1 MDLTFGEYRLCERER
16 ELVGPGG
23 PIELS
28 ARAFDLLR
36 ALLAAPDTVL
46 SKDALFAAAWP
57 GMIVEDNTL
66 QVHMSA
72 LRKTLG
78 AGFITTVHGRGYKFS
93 GPTPRPADRPPP
105 GAIGLSGTRGNI
117 DRYRGD
123 CIERGAETDAVSLLL
138 QQHRLVSIVGPGGV
152 GKTTL
157 ATAVAAGLEVPGGV
171 WLIDLASLDSGEFIE
186 SALIQTLAVPYRGG
200 MEGLQLV
207 AEQLRQVPALL
218 LFDNCEHV
226 QADVARIIARL
237 LADVPALR
245 VLATS
250 QVPLGL
256 AGERVFK
263 LLPFALSNGAGS
275 GLTASG
281 EFLRYC
287 IEMSGETLTAADYPT
302 IDRLCR
308 RLDGVAL
315 ALKMAAARA
324 SMMGLEA
331 VDAQIEQQLAGLDA
345 DWNTSLQRHRSLL
358 ASMHWSYDLLP
369 AEVRC
374 TLRALGVF
382 NGSFSLAGARAVAGA
397 AAEAHIGEL
406 VRRSLVM
413 RDTANRGRYRLL
425 DSTRRFALQQLET
438 AGEAGDARDSHADFV
453 TQLFATSIEAW
464 ETTPDLE
471 WEATYRPD
479 GDNLRAALAW
489 TRSRP
494 HSRGYVELVAESQRF
509 FLQEQLGAEGLAT
522 IESAL
527 PLAPRADAQARA
539 RLGLALAELARVNA
553 SDIKA
558 REGLVGAL
566 GWLRENDRGPRF
578 FEALV
583 LLTWI
588 VLFFR
593 DRSELPPLTG
603 ELREV
608 LPRMPVSKTKAWA
621 LVALGTDMWLS
632 GDREAGLARCQA
644 GFAMHLETGNLRGR
658 FRSLMNFTEMVH
670 KSGDT
675 RLAVRLAREV
685 LPEVRQH
692 ATRLHLSNQLGNIAA
707 YLYWLE
713 DVQAANQAHL
723 ESAPLMWPD
732 GSYWHLCILQN
743 AAEWRYWRGDHT
755 EAALLLGIIDRRIR
769 SWPDGRQ
776 ATEQMQRDRLSER
789 LIDALGEVD
798 YHRLLEQG
806 AELGLEDA
814 RPLAGM

>member
-1 MDLTFGEYRLCERER
+1 MDLEFGEYRLRERER
-16 ELVGPGG
+16 QLVGPRG

-36 ALLAAPDTVL
+36 ALLAEPDAVL

-72 LRKTLG
+72 LRKALG
-78 AGFITTVHGRGYKFS
+78 PGFITTVHGRGYKFA
-93 GPTPRPADRPPP
+93 GPAPRRADGSPAS
-105 GAIGLSGTRGNI
+105 AGLPESRGNI
-117 DRYRGD
+117 DRYRSE
-123 CIERGAETDAVSLLL
+123 CIERDAETDAVSLLL
-138 QQHRLVSIVGPGGV
+138 RQHRLVSIVGPGGV

-157 ATAVAAGLEVPGGV
+157 ATAVAAALDLPGGV
-171 WLIDLASLDSGEFIE
+171 WLIDLASLDNGEFIE
-186 SALIQTLAVPYRGG
+186 SALIQTLAVPFRTGT
-200 MEGLQLV
+200 EALQLV
-207 AEQLRQVPALL
+207 AEQLRQMPTLL
-218 LFDNCEHV
+218 LFDNCEHL
-226 QADVARIIARL
+226 QADVARVIARL

-263 LLPFALSNGAGS
+263 LLPFGLDNGTGE
-275 GLTASG
+275 GLTASAA
-281 EFLRYC
+281 FLRHC
-287 IEMSGETLTAADYPT
+287 IEMSGESLTPEDYPALE
-302 IDRLCR
+302 RLCR

-324 SMMGLEA
+324 SNVGLET
-331 VDAQIEQQLAGLDA
+331 VDRQIEQQLAGLEA
-345 DWNTSLQRHRSLL
+345 DWNTTLPRHRSLL
-358 ASMHWSYDLLP
+358 ASMRWSYELLP
-369 AEVRC
+369 AEARC
-374 TLRALGVF
+374 TLRTLGVF
-382 NGSFSLAGARAVAGA
+382 SGSFSLAGARAVAGA
-397 AAEAHIGEL
+397 AAEGHIGEL

-413 RDTANRGRYRLL
+413 RDMANRGRYRLL
-425 DSTRRFALQQLET
+425 DSMRHFALQQLES
-438 AGEAGDARDSHADFV
+438 AGEAGDARDRHAQFV
-453 TQLFATSIEAW
+453 TQLFATSIEQW
-464 ETTPDLE
+464 ETTPDAK

-494 HSRGYVELVAESQRF
+494 HSEGYVELVAETQRF

-527 PLAPRADAQARA
+527 PLAPRADARAQA

-558 REGLVGAL
+558 RQGLVGAL
-566 GWLRENDRGPRF
+566 GWLRQHDRTIRF
-578 FEALV
+578 YEALV

-588 VLFFR
+588 TMFFR
-593 DRSELPPLTG
+593 DRSEVPPLTA

-621 LVALGTDMWLS
+621 LVALGTDMWLN
-632 GDREAGLARCQA
+632 GEQEAGLARCQA

-670 KSGDT
+670 KGGDT

-685 LPEVRQH
+685 LPEVRRH

-713 DVQAANQAHL
+713 DVEAANEAHL

-732 GSYWHLCILQN
+732 GSYWHLCVLQN

-755 EAALLLGIIDRRIR
+755 EAALLLGIVDTRLR

-776 ATEQMQRDRLSER
+776 ATEQMQRDRLAER
-789 LIDALGEVD
+789 LIEALGEVN
-798 YHRLLEQG
+798 YLRLLEQG
-806 AELGLEDA
+806 GELGLEDA
-814 RPLAGM
+814 QPLAGM